1 MAQSQNGFC
10 RREEGGSK
18 GLFFCANVNFKRY
31 FFFAKKNTI
40 QNPKQKTLSLLFWI
54 LKREK
59 SFEKKEE
66 EEDDASSGDESGR
79 RSGEKENADADS
91 DAADSDDDFGDFRS
105 RATSER
111 QSVLEKGRLFND
123 FQSKRV
129 SSVFFFF
136 FFFFIVCAK
145 LCVFENDARDDA
157 RDNNSEGRKTGER
170 KSAGV
175 VDAESFE

>member
-1 MAQSQNGFC
+1 MCKCKFQA
-10 RREEGGSK
+10 
-18 GLFFCANVNFKRY
+18 LFFFC
-31 FFFAKKNTI
+31 KKKT
-40 QNPKQKTLSLLFWI
+40 PFKTLNKKHSLFSLLD

-79 RSGEKENADADS
+79 RSGEKENADDDSDADAAADS

-136 FFFFIVCAK
+136 FFFIVCAK

>member
-1 MAQSQNGFC
+1 M
-10 RREEGGSK
+10 
-18 GLFFCANVNFKRY
+18 
-31 FFFAKKNTI
+31 
-40 QNPKQKTLSLLFWI
+40 
-54 LKREK
+54 KREK
-59 SFEKKEE
+59 SFKEKKEE

-79 RSGEKENADADS
+79 RSGEKENDS
-91 DAADSDDDFGDFRS
+91 DADDADDSDADDSDDDFGDFRS
-105 RATSER
+105 RATSERR

-136 FFFFIVCAK
+136 FFFFFVCAK
-145 LCVFENDARDDA
+145 LCVFENDVRDDA

>member
-1 MAQSQNGFC
+1 MCKCKFQA
-10 RREEGGSK
+10 
-18 GLFFCANVNFKRY
+18 LFFFLQ
-31 FFFAKKNTI
+31 KKT
-40 QNPKQKTLSLLFWI
+40 PFKTLNKKHSLFSLLD

-79 RSGEKENADADS
+79 RSGEKENAAAAAAAD
-91 DAADSDDDFGDFRS
+91 DSDDDFGGDFRS

-129 SSVFFFF
+129 SSVFFF

>member
-1 MAQSQNGFC
+1 MCKCKFQA
-10 RREEGGSK
+10 
-18 GLFFCANVNFKRY
+18 L
-31 FFFAKKNTI
+31 FFFAKKKT
-40 QNPKQKTLSLLFWI
+40 PFKTLNKKRSLFSLLD

-91 DAADSDDDFGDFRS
+91 DSDADFGDFRS

-136 FFFFIVCAK
+136 VCAK

>member
-1 MAQSQNGFC
+1 MCKCKFQA
-10 RREEGGSK
+10 
-18 GLFFCANVNFKRY
+18 LFFFLQKKTPFKTLN
-31 FFFAKKNTI
+31 K
-40 QNPKQKTLSLLFWI
+40 KTLSLLFWT

-79 RSGEKENADADS
+79 RSGEKENADDDSDADADS

>member
-1 MAQSQNGFC
+1 MCKCKFQA
-10 RREEGGSK
+10 
-18 GLFFCANVNFKRY
+18 LFFFLQ
-31 FFFAKKNTI
+31 KKT
-40 QNPKQKTLSLLFWI
+40 PFKTLNKKRSLFSLLD

-79 RSGEKENADADS
+79 RSGEKENAAAAADDDDS
-91 DAADSDDDFGDFRS
+91 DADDSDDDFGDFRS

>member
-1 MAQSQNGFC
+1 MQ
-10 RREEGGSK
+10 
-18 GLFFCANVNFKRY
+18 
-31 FFFAKKNTI
+31 KKT
-40 QNPKQKTLSLLFWI
+40 PFKTLNKKRSLFSLLD

-79 RSGEKENADADS
+79 RSGEKENAAADS

-136 FFFFIVCAK
+136 FFFFFIVCAK

>member
-1 MAQSQNGFC
+1 MCKCKFQA
-10 RREEGGSK
+10 
-18 GLFFCANVNFKRY
+18 LFFFLQKKTPFKTLN
-31 FFFAKKNTI
+31 K
-40 QNPKQKTLSLLFWI
+40 KTLSLLFWT

-79 RSGEKENADADS
+79 RSGEKENAAAAADDDDS
-91 DAADSDDDFGDFRS
+91 DADDSDDDFGGDFRS

-129 SSVFFFF
+129 SSVFFF

>member
-1 MAQSQNGFC
+1 MQ
-10 RREEGGSK
+10 
-18 GLFFCANVNFKRY
+18 
-31 FFFAKKNTI
+31 KKT
-40 QNPKQKTLSLLFWI
+40 QFKTLNKKRSLFSLLD

-91 DAADSDDDFGDFRS
+91 DADSDDDFGDFRS

>member
-1 MAQSQNGFC
+1 MQ
-10 RREEGGSK
+10 
-18 GLFFCANVNFKRY
+18 
-31 FFFAKKNTI
+31 KKT
-40 QNPKQKTLSLLFWI
+40 PFKTLNKKRSLFSLLD

-136 FFFFIVCAK
+136 FFIVCAK

>member
-1 MAQSQNGFC
+1 MQ
-10 RREEGGSK
+10 
-18 GLFFCANVNFKRY
+18 
-31 FFFAKKNTI
+31 KKT
-40 QNPKQKTLSLLFWI
+40 QFKTLNKKRSLFSLLD

-59 SFEKKEE
+59 SFEKKGE

-79 RSGEKENADADS
+79 RSGEKENADDAAAADDS
-91 DAADSDDDFGDFRS
+91 DADDSDDDFGDFRS

-129 SSVFFFF
+129 SSVFF

>member
-1 MAQSQNGFC
+1 MQ
-10 RREEGGSK
+10 
-18 GLFFCANVNFKRY
+18 
-31 FFFAKKNTI
+31 KKT
-40 QNPKQKTLSLLFWI
+40 PFKTLNKKRSLFSLLD

-79 RSGEKENADADS
+79 RSGEKENAADDSDADADS

-136 FFFFIVCAK
+136 FFFIVCAK

>member
-1 MAQSQNGFC
+1 M
-10 RREEGGSK
+10 
-18 GLFFCANVNFKRY
+18 
-31 FFFAKKNTI
+31 
-40 QNPKQKTLSLLFWI
+40 
-54 LKREK
+54 KREK

-79 RSGEKENADADS
+79 RSGEKENDS
-91 DAADSDDDFGDFRS
+91 DADDSDADDSDDDFGDFRS
-105 RATSER
+105 RATSERR

-136 FFFFIVCAK
+136 FFFFFIVCAK
-145 LCVFENDARDDA
+145 LCVFESGARDDA

>member
-31 FFFAKKNTI
+31 FFFLQKKTPFK
-40 QNPKQKTLSLLFWI
+40 NPKQNTLSSLLDS
-54 LKREK
+54 KREK

-79 RSGEKENADADS
+79 RSGEKENADDDS

-136 FFFFIVCAK
+136 IVCAK